1 MQIWDVGFLFMP
13 TILDAIL
20 IFDFFLTM
28 KGAVFELAWSDEPEE
43 DSKDNKISE
52 LFASHT
58 CILLI
63 LAIFSAICRP
73 F

>member
-1 MQIWDVGFLFMP
+1 MQLWDAGFLFMP

-28 KGAVFELAWSDEPEE
+28 QDAVFELAWSE

-52 LFASHT
+52 LFVSHT

-63 LAIFSAICRP
+63 LAIFSAICRS